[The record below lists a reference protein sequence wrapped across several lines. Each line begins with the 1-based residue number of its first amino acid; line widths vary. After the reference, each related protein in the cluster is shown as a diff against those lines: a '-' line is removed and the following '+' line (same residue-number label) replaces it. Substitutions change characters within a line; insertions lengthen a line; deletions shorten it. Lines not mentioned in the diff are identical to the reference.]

1 MKNSDSNIFARVLRG
16 SLCMAFV
23 LVSLLTATTATAQEV
38 MRKDS
43 ISTAR
48 RHIVES
54 ELISVNGDTVS
65 IILPERNFGR
75 FDRGLYNFLFIPK
88 GSWAFGITASY
99 GELNT
104 DDSSVL
110 SIIKDFDFSGK
121 IYSIKPT
128 MAYFFAHNQSIG
140 LKLNY
145 TNGKA
150 DLDGLSVDATDDL
163 NFSLHDVS
171 YHSET
176 YSAGI
181 FYRNYVGLGRD
192 KRFSIFNEVDLMGQG
207 GQSRFKRNYN
217 NEVRDTHTDV
227 MQFSLD
233 FSPGMAIFIQ
243 QNIAFNVSFGVF
255 GLKWRR
261 EHQKTNGVD
270 EGKRFTSGAN
280 FRFNIFNINF
290 GLQVVI

>member
-1 MKNSDSNIFARVLRG
+1 MTSKNISRTGIFVAAVLCT
-16 SLCMAFV
+16 LMAAQ
-23 LVSLLTATTATAQEV
+23 SAAAQEV
-38 MRKDS
+38 IRKDS
-43 ISTAR
+43 ISAAR

-54 ELISVNGDTVS
+54 EMVAVKGDTVS

-75 FDRGLYNFLFIPK
+75 YDRGLYNFLFIPK
-88 GSWAFGITASY
+88 GTWAFGITASY
-99 GELNT
+99 GELST
-104 DDSSVL
+104 DDTSVL

-121 IYSIKPT
+121 IYSIKPSVS
-128 MAYFFAHNQSIG
+128 YFFGHNQCIG

-145 TNGKA
+145 TNGRA
-150 DLDGLSVDATDDL
+150 DLDGLSVDASDDI

-171 YHSET
+171 YHSNT

-207 GQSRFKRNYN
+207 GSSRFKRNYN
-217 NEVRDTHTDV
+217 NEVRDTRTTV
-227 MQFSLD
+227 TQFSLD
-233 FSPGMAIFIQ
+233 FSPGMAVFIQ
-243 QNIAFNVSFGVF
+243 QNLAFNVSFGVF
-255 GLKWRR
+255 GIKFRK
-261 EHQKTNGVD
+261 EHQRTNGTD